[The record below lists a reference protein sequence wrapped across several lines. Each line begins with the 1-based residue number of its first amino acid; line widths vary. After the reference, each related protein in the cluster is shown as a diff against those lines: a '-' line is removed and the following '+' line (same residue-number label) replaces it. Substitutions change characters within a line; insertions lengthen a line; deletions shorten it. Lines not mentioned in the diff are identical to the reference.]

1 MESPAA
7 SLPRHMGRYL
17 LFDHIGQGGMAQIF
31 LARATTDV
39 GAARTCVVKEIL
51 PVYAARKEFADMLIA
66 EAKLAAKLNHANV
79 VQVFD
84 LGREGETL
92 YISME
97 YVEGFDLAAVLKRC
111 SQKKVKL
118 PPELAFHVVGEALQG
133 LDYAHRAKDEN
144 GKPLGIVHR
153 DVSPSNL
160 LLSFEGEVK
169 VCDFGIAHANDH
181 GPTPENGGDS
191 DAIKGKAGYM
201 SPEHARGEALDPR
214 ADVFAAGIVL
224 WELLAG
230 RKLYRSD
237 GGPLLEQARKADIP
251 ALPERGF
258 PHEDELGAIVKKALA
273 PVAADRFASA
283 QEMRVALDGWA
294 RKAAFV
300 ANPIRLG
307 DWLREHFGE
316 ELLAQRAAR
325 ERAAKTSERAP
336 AVEAKAQRT
345 PPTPKVDLPA
355 PEERPPASL
364 VAVDVSPPSLKPAS
378 DPDPSSRKPAPAPPV
393 EPEPA
398 KPLGLPLW
406 VWFVAV
412 AIVAFVVT
420 FFVTR
425 S

>member
-1 MESPAA
+1 
-7 SLPRHMGRYL
+7 MGRYL

-51 PVYAARKEFADMLIA
+51 PVYAARKEFAEMLVA

-84 LGREGETL
+84 LGREGDTL
-92 YISME
+92 YIAME
-97 YVEGFDLAAVLKRC
+97 YVEGFDLSAVLKRC

-133 LDYAHRAKDEN
+133 LDYAHRAKDES

-153 DVSPSNL
+153 DVSPSNV

-169 VCDFGIAHANDH
+169 VCDFGIAHANAH
-181 GPTPENGGDS
+181 GPQTDS
-191 DAIKGKAGYM
+191 EAIKGKAGYM
-201 SPEHARGEALDPR
+201 SPEHARGEALDAR
-214 ADVFAAGIVL
+214 ADVFAAGILL

-237 GGPLLEQARKADIP
+237 GGPLLDQAKRAEIP
-251 ALPERGF
+251 PLPERGF
-258 PHEDELGAIVKKALA
+258 PHEDELVALVKRALA
-273 PVAADRFASA
+273 PTPAERFATA
-283 QEMRVALDGWA
+283 HDMRVELDAWA

-316 ELLAQRAAR
+316 ELLARRAAR
-325 ERAAKTSERAP
+325 ERAAKPIERAP
-336 AVEAKAQRT
+336 AIIPKAQHT
-345 PPTPKVDLPA
+345 PSPPIVELAP
-355 PEERPPASL
+355 PEERGPASL

-378 DPDPSSRKPAPAPPV
+378 DPKPSSPESSPPSD
-393 EPEPA
+393 EPA
-398 KPLGLPLW
+398 SSSRSPAAEDAALPAKVGGLPLW
-406 VWFVAV
+406 VWLVAA
-412 AIVAFVVT
+412 AILVFVVT